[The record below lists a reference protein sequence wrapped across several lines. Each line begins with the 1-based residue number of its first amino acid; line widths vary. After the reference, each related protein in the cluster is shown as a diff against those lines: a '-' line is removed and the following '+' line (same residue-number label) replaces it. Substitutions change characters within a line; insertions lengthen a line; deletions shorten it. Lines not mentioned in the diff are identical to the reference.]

1 MCYLVY
7 MSTDFP
13 GDLTQ
18 HNSILINFNKHFSNC
33 EPEIVDMLLYRHHWY
48 VGSKSGC
55 SCTFRHLSSVE
66 IGFGKP
72 VDWYEE
78 NSDEIGATRIFYN
91 VALSLISSGNKLDC
105 IEICAGTRKDQIKRL
120 KVDLSTISR
129 DEFRF
134 FENHHFI
141 F

>member
-18 HNSILINFNKHFSNC
+18 HNSILISFNKHFSDF
-33 EPEIVDMLLYRHHWY
+33 EPEIRDLLLYKYHWY

-78 NSDEIGATRIFYN
+78 NSDAIKATRIFYN
-91 VALSLISSGNKLDC
+91 VALSLISSGNTIDC
-105 IEICAGTRKDQIKRL
+105 IEIWSGTIKDQIKRL
-120 KVDLSTISR
+120 KVDLSTIKR

>member
-1 MCYLVY
+1 

-18 HNSILINFNKHFSNC
+18 HNSILINFNKYFSDFK
-33 EPEIVDMLLYRHHWY
+33 PEIADLLLYKNHWY

-72 VDWYEE
+72 VDWYKE
-78 NSDEIGATRIFYN
+78 NSDEIEATRIFYN
-91 VALSLISSGNKLDC
+91 VAIRLISLGNKLDC
-105 IEICAGTRKDQIKRL
+105 IEIWSGTKIDQIKCL
-120 KVDLSTISR
+120 KVDLSTINR
-129 DEFRF
+129 DDFRF

-141 F
+141 FSNSQ

>member
-1 MCYLVY
+1 

-18 HNSILINFNKHFSNC
+18 HNSILISFNKHFSDF
-33 EPEIVDMLLYRHHWY
+33 EPEIRDLLLYKYHWY

-78 NSDEIGATRIFYN
+78 NSDAIKATRIFYN
-91 VALSLISSGNKLDC
+91 VALSLISSGNTIDC
-105 IEICAGTRKDQIKRL
+105 IEIWSGTIKDQIKRL
-120 KVDLSTISR
+120 KVDLSTIKR

>member
-18 HNSILINFNKHFSNC
+18 HNSILISFNKHFSDF
-33 EPEIVDMLLYRHHWY
+33 EPEIMDLLLYKYHWY

-78 NSDEIGATRIFYN
+78 NSDAIKATRIFYN
-91 VALSLISSGNKLDC
+91 VALSLISSGNTIDC
-105 IEICAGTRKDQIKRL
+105 IEIWSGTIKDQIKRL
-120 KVDLSTISR
+120 KVDLSTIKR

>member
-1 MCYLVY
+1 M
-7 MSTDFP
+7 
-13 GDLTQ
+13 DL
-18 HNSILINFNKHFSNC
+18 
-33 EPEIVDMLLYRHHWY
+33 LLYKYHWY

-72 VDWYEE
+72 LDWYEE
-78 NSDEIGATRIFYN
+78 NSDAIKATRIFYN
-91 VALSLISSGNKLDC
+91 VALSIISSGITIDC
-105 IEICAGTRKDQIKRL
+105 IEIWSGTIKDQIKRL
-120 KVDLSTISR
+120 KVDLSTIKR

>member
-18 HNSILINFNKHFSNC
+18 HNSILISFNKHFSDF
-33 EPEIVDMLLYRHHWY
+33 EPEIRDLLLYKYLWY

-72 VDWYEE
+72 VDWYPE
-78 NSDEIGATRIFYN
+78 NSDAIKATRIFYN
-91 VALSLISSGNKLDC
+91 VALSLISSGNTIDC
-105 IEICAGTRKDQIKRL
+105 IEIWSGTTKDQIKRL
-120 KVDLSTISR
+120 KVDLLTIKR

>member
-1 MCYLVY
+1 

-18 HNSILINFNKHFSNC
+18 HNSILINFNNHFSNF
-33 EPEIVDMLLYRHHWY
+33 EPEIRDLLLYEYHWY

-78 NSDEIGATRIFYN
+78 NSDSIKATRIFYD
-91 VALSLISSGNKLDC
+91 VALSLISSGNTIDC
-105 IEICAGTRKDQIKRL
+105 IDIWSGTIKDQIKRL
-120 KVDLSTISR
+120 KVDLSTIKR

>member
-1 MCYLVY
+1 

-18 HNSILINFNKHFSNC
+18 HNSILINFNKHFSDFKQ
-33 EPEIVDMLLYRHHWY
+33 EIAYLLLYKYYWY
-48 VGSKSGC
+48 VGSKFGC
-55 SCTFRHLSSVE
+55 SCTFCHLASVE
-66 IGFGKP
+66 IGFSKP

-78 NSDEIGATRIFYN
+78 YSDEIEATRIFYN
-91 VALSLISSGNKLDC
+91 VALSLISFGNKLDC
-105 IEICAGTRKDQIKRL
+105 IEIWSGTKIDQIKRL
-120 KVDLSTISR
+120 KVDLLTNKR

-141 F
+141 FFNSQ

>member
-18 HNSILINFNKHFSNC
+18 HNSILINFNNHFSNF
-33 EPEIVDMLLYRHHWY
+33 EPEIRDLLLYEYHWY

-78 NSDEIGATRIFYN
+78 NSDSIKATRIFYD
-91 VALSLISSGNKLDC
+91 VALSLISSGNTIDC
-105 IEICAGTRKDQIKRL
+105 IDIWSGTIKDQIKRL
-120 KVDLSTISR
+120 KVDLSTIKR